1 MLSLLDEIHSEI
13 SPRDYTCVTV
23 RRFPVFLMVVS
34 LYCAASSF
42 SVDMT
47 CENPM
52 YGLIII
58 NFDTVG
64 VDIE

>member
-1 MLSLLDEIHSEI
+1 MLSLLDKIHSEI
-13 SPRDYTCVTV
+13 SQRDYTCVTV

-34 LYCAASSF
+34 LYCASPSF
-42 SVDMT
+42 SVNMT

-52 YGLIII
+52 YVLIII
-58 NFDTVG
+58 NFDTVA